1 MMVKSVQQFT
11 KPLAFTKLAV
21 AAMLACLVAP
31 LSLGSAYLPGTIAM
45 KATLPFAAGELGKL
59 PIAFEP
65 NAGQTGPQVRFIAH
79 APGGTMY
86 FTPSEVVLSL
96 MSAPAQALD
105 PRKGGDLPGSPSA
118 PTSSPSVVRIQ
129 FVGANPAT
137 AMTGDTLL
145 PGKINYLIGNDP
157 SKWNVGLPT
166 YANINYSGLY
176 PGIDLAYN
184 GMGGQLKG
192 TYTIAPGV
200 DPNLIRWRYDGA
212 RSVSVDDAGNLVVVA
227 GAASGGQAVTVTER
241 APVAWQTIN
250 GEQKPVSVSYVSRPG
265 NTISFLLGSYDASQ
279 PLTIDPTLLY
289 STYLGANGDDLGMA
303 IASDDAGNVWTTGV
317 TGSTNFPVAPNP
329 GAFQG
334 TKASNFDTF
343 VTKTNTNAAGAPSL
357 VYSTY
362 LGGNNDEYGRGI
374 AVDASGNAYVA
385 GQTASTNFPLVGQ
398 YQGDQPGSDV
408 FLAKL
413 NAAGTALLY
422 STYLGGTG
430 SDDGKAVAVSGT
442 QAFVTG
448 STESPNFPTRNGY
461 YTFEAA
467 PDVFVTRINTA
478 LTGNGSLIY
487 SEIYSGDGFDY
498 GYGIATDGLGNAYV
512 TGDTSSG
519 NLPLTA
525 NRLQGQNNGGFFCTC
540 DSFLLKLDTNSSGAA
555 AYKYASYIGS
565 VNDDYGRAIAADASG
580 NAYLA
585 GETSGL
591 MYPTSNAFQ
600 GYGGNGDGWVLRINT
615 NLTGNAV
622 VTYGSNFGGLWTD
635 AIKGIDIDGAG
646 NIYVA
651 GHTNTPQTV
660 SPPFPLR
667 DAYQSV
673 CGGCY
678 SLGNSVGDAFV
689 AKFNPNAATGN
700 ASLVYSTYLGG
711 GTADGSLAPDDTAT
725 GISVDSAGNAY
736 VVGSTNAADFPVVNG
751 YLSNSPY
758 GVGTTDSFIAKLGV
772 AATPT
777 STPTRTRTPV
787 PSTATRTSTPIAP
800 SATRTRTPVPLT
812 ATRTNT
818 PMPPSAT
825 RINTPVSA
833 SATRTRTA
841 TRTNTPVASSTRTN
855 TPIQPSPTRTSTP
868 RPTQTPGG
876 PSATPM
882 ATNTRLPPSST
893 RTSTPIVPSP
903 TRTRTPVAL
912 TATRTNTPLRTP
924 TPGGPTAT
932 TNPQAT
938 NTPAII
944 QSATPTETPGTEPC
958 VLQYTDV
965 PANSTFYPY
974 IHCLACRGIISG
986 YPCGGEGEPC
996 DQESNPYFRP
1006 NFNVTRGQIAK
1017 IISNSAGYDED
1028 PNPQIYEDVV
1038 PSNTFYQ
1045 WINRLSRRG
1054 HIGGY
1059 PCGTVPAEPCNS
1071 SDDRPYFRP
1080 FNNATRGQLAKIVS
1094 NAAGF
1099 DDTPPDQIFAD
1110 VLPENSFYLWIERL
1124 ASRGIMGG
1132 YACSGEGEPCDE
1144 QERPYFRPYNN
1155 VTRGQTSKIV
1165 AGAFFPNCQM
1175 LSR

>member
-1 MMVKSVQQFT
+1 MMVKSVQQGT

-21 AAMLACLVAP
+21 AVMLTCLVAP
-31 LSLGSAYLPGTIAM
+31 LSLGSAYLPGTIAT
-45 KATLPFAAGELGKL
+45 KATLPFSAGELGRL

-65 NAGQTGPQVRFIAH
+65 NAGQTASQVRFMAH

-96 MSAPAQALD
+96 VSAPAQALD
-105 PRKGGDLPGSPSA
+105 SRKGASSGSPSA
-118 PTSSPSVVRIQ
+118 LASLPSVVRMQ
-129 FVGANPAT
+129 FVGSNPTT
-137 AMTGDTLL
+137 AMTGDRLL

-166 YANINYSGLY
+166 YANMIYSGLY
-176 PGIDLAYN
+176 PGVDLAYN
-184 GMGGQLKG
+184 GTGGQLKG
-192 TYTIAPGV
+192 TYTVAPGV
-200 DPNLIRWRYDGA
+200 DPSLIRWRYDGA
-212 RSVSVDDAGNLVVVA
+212 SSVSVDGAGNLVVVA
-227 GAASGGQAVTVTER
+227 GAAGGGQAVTVTEI
-241 APVAWQTIN
+241 APVAWQIIN
-250 GEQKPVSVSYVSRPG
+250 GEQKPVSVSYFSQPG
-265 NTISFLLGSYDASQ
+265 NTISFMLGSYDASQ

-289 STYLGANGDDLGMA
+289 STYLGANGDDLGLA

-317 TGSTNFPVAPNP
+317 TGSTNFPVSPNP

-334 TKASNFDTF
+334 TKASAFDTF
-343 VTKTNTNAAGAPSL
+343 VTKTNTNAVGAPSL

-362 LGGNNDEYGRGI
+362 LGGNGDEYGRGI
-374 AVDASGNAYVA
+374 AVDASGNAYVV
-385 GQTASTNFPLVGQ
+385 GQTASTNFPMVGQ
-398 YQGDQPGSDV
+398 YQGDQPGADV

-413 NAAGTALLY
+413 NAGGTALLY

-430 SDDGKAVAVSGT
+430 SDDGKAIAVSGT

-461 YTFEAA
+461 YTFEVAS
-467 PDVFVTRINTA
+467 DVFVTRINTA
-478 LTGNGSLIY
+478 LTGNASLIY
-487 SEIYSGDGFDY
+487 SEIYSGDLFDF

-519 NLPLTA
+519 DLPVTA
-525 NRLQGQNNGGFFCTC
+525 NRLQEHNNGGDFCAC

-591 MYPTSNAFQ
+591 LYPTSNAFQ

-615 NLTGNAV
+615 NLTGNAA
-622 VTYGSNFGGLWTD
+622 VTYGTDFGGLWTD
-635 AIKGIDIDGAG
+635 AIKGIDIDSAG

-651 GHTNTPQTV
+651 GHTNTPQNV

-678 SLGNSVGDAFV
+678 SLANSVGDAFV

-711 GTADGSLAPDDTAT
+711 GTVDGSLAPDDTAT
-725 GISVDSAGNAY
+725 GLSVDSAGNAY
-736 VVGSTNAADFPVVNG
+736 VVGSTNSADFPVVNG

-777 STPTRTRTPV
+777 STPTRTRTPL
-787 PSTATRTSTPIAP
+787 PLTATRTSTPIQP
-800 SATRTRTPVPLT
+800 SATRTSTRTNTPVPPSPTRTRTPVSLT

-818 PMPPSAT
+818 PIPPSAT
-825 RINTPVSA
+825 RTGTSVAPSA
-833 SATRTRTA
+833 TRTA
-841 TRTNTPVASSTRTN
+841 TRTNTAVASATRTN

-876 PSATPM
+876 PSATPV
-882 ATNTRLPPSST
+882 ATNTRIPPSST
-893 RTSTPIVPSP
+893 RTNTPIAPSA
-903 TRTRTPVAL
+903 TRTRTSLPL
-912 TATRTNTPLRTP
+912 TATRTNTPST
-924 TPGGPTAT
+924 
-932 TNPQAT
+932 
-938 NTPAII
+938 I
-944 QSATPTETPGTEPC
+944 QTATPTETPGVQPC
-958 VLQYTDV
+958 TLQYTDV
-965 PANSTFYPY
+965 PANSTFYPF
-974 IHCLACRGIISG
+974 IHCLACQGIISG
-986 YPCGGEGEPC
+986 YQCGGTAEPC
-996 DQESNPYFRP
+996 DQENNPYFRP
-1006 NFNVTRGQIAK
+1006 NVNVTRGQIAK
-1017 IISNSAGYDED
+1017 IVSNSAGYDED
-1028 PNPQIYEDVV
+1028 PNPQIYEDVD
-1038 PSNTFYQ
+1038 PSSTFYQ

-1059 PCGTVPAEPCNS
+1059 PCGTVPEEPCNS
-1071 SDDRPYFRP
+1071 PDDRPYFRP

-1099 DDTPPDQIFAD
+1099 SDTPPDQIFAD
-1110 VLPENSFYLWIERL
+1110 VLPENGFYMWIQRL

-1132 YACSGEGEPCDE
+1132 YPCGGAGEPCDD

-1165 AGAFFPNCQM
+1165 SGAFFPNCV
-1175 LSR
+1175 SAFP